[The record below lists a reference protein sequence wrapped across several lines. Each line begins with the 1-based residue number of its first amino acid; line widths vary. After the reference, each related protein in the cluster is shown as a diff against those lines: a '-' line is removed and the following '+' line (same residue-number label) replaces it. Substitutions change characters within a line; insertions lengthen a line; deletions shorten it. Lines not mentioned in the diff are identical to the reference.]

1 MTLWCAIEKR
11 RKANDFVSEKID
23 FSVVTFYCFPNVI
36 TMYSVKSF
44 KCVVEWASLELT
56 LPLSFDGGR
65 FLLYWFLDILN
76 GYHGS
81 IISTRQS
88 KSVHSLSLLS
98 LSECMPSYRESIQN
112 TQLQLTGNVNNFS
125 CMIAMNWHT
134 LNSHHFFLICRY
146 LFYGKLYLNWFCS
159 QGWNVKHKK
168 IQWGIIWTI
177 PIYSSLSAIFG
188 W

>member
-1 MTLWCAIEKR
+1 MVCY
-11 RKANDFVSEKID
+11 RKTTKSEWFCIWKNWFFCRHFLL
-23 FSVVTFYCFPNVI
+23 FSQCNNV
-36 TMYSVKSF
+36 YSVKSF
-44 KCVVEWASLELT
+44 NCVVEWASLELT

-134 LNSHHFFLICRY
+134 LNSRHFFLICRY

-188 W
+188 R